1 MGMQNKGWSPHETA
15 AAKAAGHSFRERN
28 QPRLLAIYMAAIYAR
43 PYGCY
48 FLLLPSIVI
57 FFNFHFVYSI
67 YWVFFKILVRD
78 YFFGNILWQM
88 VGGLSPKKGQN
99 RTESLSKSAAPCKP
113 GRKTQVVNSGSLT
126 FKLSYPSQARGNEI
140 SFPFSL
146 FFLAEDYSRSTN
158 LAD

>member
-1 MGMQNKGWSPHETA
+1 MIAARNCSGQGGRTQLPRKKPAETA
-15 AAKAAGHSFRERN
+15 GN
-28 QPRLLAIYMAAIYAR
+28 I
-43 PYGCY
+43 YGCHICT
-48 FLLLPSIVI
+48 SIWVLFSSTTVHCN